1 MLIVTGLIEIAEKDV
16 ASARDAALQMM
27 AASQKEQGC
36 LTYEFSQVLDSA
48 TRFRVYEEWESRA
61 ALEAHFQTDHMTA
74 FRKTLGDLTITHR
87 EIYMVTDGRREPL

>member
-1 MLIVTGLIEIAEKDV
+1 MLIVTGVIEIAEDDV
-16 ASARDAALQMM
+16 EAARAAASQMM
-27 AASQKEQGC
+27 TASQKEQGC
-36 LTYEFSQVLDSA
+36 LMYEFSQVLGSV

-87 EIYMVTDGRREPL
+87 DIYTISEGRREPL

>member
-1 MLIVTGLIEIAEKDV
+1 MLLVTGVIEIAEDDV
-16 ASARDAALQMM
+16 ASARAAAQKMM

-36 LTYEFSQVLDSA
+36 LMYEFSQVLGST

-74 FRKTLGDLTITHR
+74 FRKTLGDLTIDQR
-87 EIYMVTDGRREPL
+87 EVYTISDGRREPL